1 MSKVGKLSLLLTLTL
16 ESITPSGA
24 SLTLS
29 SQHVKQSGEKNQIDH
44 EHYST
49 LKCYYK
55 IVEVEIR

>member
-16 ESITPSGA
+16 ESMTPSGS

-29 SQHVKQSGEKNQIDH
+29 SQHVKQSRWKNQIDH

-55 IVEVEIR
+55 GVEVEIR